1 MFDNTLVRRIA
12 YKLACALL
20 VPLCL
25 AIAVIRHAAM
35 PAEAREAPPAAEFPM
50 EWEGRPMRPLALTEV
65 ETRFARQFPGT
76 LARLTDGRQV
86 LVLRTVLRPTRMLH
100 PAADCYRGVGWTI
113 DRQQLQPDGEN
124 RLWRCFEA
132 ERGGRRM
139 RVCEHIVD
147 AQGRVFTDT
156 SSWFWAAALEQSR
169 GPWKALTVASP
180 L

>member
-1 MFDNTLVRRIA
+1 MFDNTLVHRIA

-20 VPLCL
+20 VPVCL
-25 AIAVIRHAAM
+25 AIAVMRLAAM
-35 PAEAREAPPAAEFPM
+35 PADAHTSPPAPEFPA
-50 EWEGRPMRPLALTEV
+50 EWEGRPLRPLVLTDV
-65 ETRFARQFPGT
+65 ETRFARQFPGNI
-76 LARLTDGRQV
+76 ARLTDGQQV

-100 PAADCYRGVGWTI
+100 PAADCYRGVGWSI
-113 DRQQLQPDGEN
+113 DRQQLQPDASN
-124 RLWRCFEA
+124 QLWRCFEA
-132 ERGGRRM
+132 ERDGRRM

-169 GPWKALTVASP
+169 GPWQALTVASP

>member
-1 MFDNTLVRRIA
+1 MFDNTLVHRIA
-12 YKLACALL
+12 CKMACALL
-20 VPLCL
+20 VPVCL
-25 AIAVIRHAAM
+25 AFAVLRLAAT
-35 PAEAREAPPAAEFPM
+35 PASAQASPPAPEFPA
-50 EWEGRPMRPLALTEV
+50 EWEGRRLRPLVLTDV
-65 ETRFARQFPGT
+65 ETRFARHFPGS
-76 LARLTDGRQV
+76 LARLTDGHQV

-156 SSWFWAAALEQSR
+156 SSWFWAATLEQSR